1 MGVRAA
7 QQLQMQE
14 VGEAVIVIIG
24 RGPGDVAEDVLPLRR
39 LADLFQVVVTFVG
52 ENVLAQFQHGSV
64 LQARRRLSLLAAS
77 STAWMI
83 GS

>member
-14 VGEAVIVIIG
+14 VGETVIVIIG

-77 STAWMI
+77 SIAWMI